1 MTDHIENEND
11 DLDEEDPRLQLLESL
26 ADGLATLSEA
36 SDTPNGVSPVS
47 SMFSSVDVEFASD
60 AWMNQLAEIQG
71 WLNLSDDLP
80 LTGGK
85 PFLQALIAE
94 LELDLTD
101 LLAPGT
107 ASPPLTIRALERLK
121 ERVDTAC
128 RLQADFLEELE
139 AKGTSRA
146 TATKSWADAWDE
158 FDAREDEV
166 NSEPVTE
173 KAAVWTIF
181 QLTKKPPNL
190 TTSYQRG
197 DVWRKGE
204 RQ

>member
-107 ASPPLTIRALERLK
+107 ASSSTPRPYAPHARPQVPTFAWPTQNLRAARHDHAPLSQASSAGRSSPAPPADRL
-121 ERVDTAC
+121 
-128 RLQADFLEELE
+128 
-139 AKGTSRA
+139 
-146 TATKSWADAWDE
+146 
-158 FDAREDEV
+158 
-166 NSEPVTE
+166 
-173 KAAVWTIF
+173 
-181 QLTKKPPNL
+181 
-190 TTSYQRG
+190 
-197 DVWRKGE
+197 
-204 RQ
+204 

>member
-128 RLQADFLEELE
+128 RLQADFLEELRPRVTKVIVVP
-139 AKGTSRA
+139 ASITAVKRIRSSICSSR
-146 TATKSWADAWDE
+146 
-158 FDAREDEV
+158 FPR
-166 NSEPVTE
+166 
-173 KAAVWTIF
+173 AASSL
-181 QLTKKPPNL
+181 LTCRN
-190 TTSYQRG
+190 
-197 DVWRKGE
+197 
-204 RQ
+204 